1 MKKLI
6 TLITMFL
13 LVFSLS
19 AADPA
24 VLFGLMS
31 PISSISGETLESET
45 TLMPY
50 DLTYESV
57 SGLMAI
63 AELNRIGT
71 GLTTLLSGN
80 LLEKA
85 EALAETGLMAIS
97 LEDADIQTIRGNI
110 TITPD
115 SSAITDL
122 EASLII
128 EYHDFSMLYYIGS
141 RTEILELDG
150 KAKLTLSLSDES
162 LAYLSI
168 STENFT
174 MNGDTSL
181 SNSSTGIRIFFDYD
195 RVSKWMNFISYN
207 PNELRIMEV
216 SSWRNYAG
224 YDFDELRTMVASML
238 VGIDELAMLGIDTSS
253 EASIIS
259 SLEEKGVIDILD
271 AAAFLFIAD
280 SEYYMDELIMF
291 SLGFIPVLY
300 INDEEINLKP
310 LMDNILDIIYIA
322 DSLW

>member
-110 TITPD
+110 IITPD

-195 RVSKWMNFISYN
+195 RVSKWMNFI
-207 PNELRIMEV
+207 
-216 SSWRNYAG
+216 G
-224 YDFDELRTMVASML
+224 YDFNELRTMAASML

-253 EASIIS
+253 ETSIIS
-259 SLEEKGVIDILD
+259 SLEEKSVIDILD
-271 AAAFLFIAD
+271 AAAFLFTAD
-280 SEYYMDELIMF
+280 SEYYMDELRMF

>member
-31 PISSISGETLESET
+31 PISSISGETLDSET

-115 SSAITDL
+115 ISAITDL

-150 KAKLTLSLSDES
+150 KVKLALSLSDEA
-162 LAYLSI
+162 LAYISV
-168 STENFT
+168 STESFT

-195 RVSKWMNFISYN
+195 RVSKWMNFIGYD
-207 PNELRIMEV
+207 PNELR
-216 SSWRNYAG
+216 
-224 YDFDELRTMVASML
+224 TMAASML

-259 SLEEKGVIDILD
+259 SLEEKSVIDILD

-280 SEYYMDELIMF
+280 SEYYMDELRMF

>member
-31 PISSISGETLESET
+31 PISSISGETLDSET

-115 SSAITDL
+115 ISAITDL

-162 LAYLSI
+162 LAFLTI
-168 STENFT
+168 SAENFT

-195 RVSKWMNFISYN
+195 RVSKWMNFI
-207 PNELRIMEV
+207 
-216 SSWRNYAG
+216 G
-224 YDFDELRTMVASML
+224 YDFNELRTMAASML

-271 AAAFLFIAD
+271 AAAFLFTAD
-280 SEYYMDELIMF
+280 SEYYMDELRMF
-291 SLGFIPVLY
+291 SLGFIPMLY
-300 INDEEINLKP
+300 INNEEINLKP

>member
-31 PISSISGETLESET
+31 PISSISGETLDSET

-115 SSAITDL
+115 ISAITDL

-195 RVSKWMNFISYN
+195 RVSKWMNFI
-207 PNELRIMEV
+207 
-216 SSWRNYAG
+216 G
-224 YDFDELRTMVASML
+224 YDFNELRTMAASML

-259 SLEEKGVIDILD
+259 SLEEKSVIDILD
-271 AAAFLFIAD
+271 AAAFLFTAD
-280 SEYYMDELIMF
+280 SEYYMDELRMF
-291 SLGFIPVLY
+291 SLGFIPMLY
-300 INDEEINLKP
+300 INNEEINLKP

>member
-31 PISSISGETLESET
+31 PISSISGETLDSET

-115 SSAITDL
+115 ISAITDL

-162 LAYLSI
+162 LAFLSI

-195 RVSKWMNFISYN
+195 RVSKWMNFI
-207 PNELRIMEV
+207 
-216 SSWRNYAG
+216 G
-224 YDFDELRTMVASML
+224 YDFNELRTMAASML

-259 SLEEKGVIDILD
+259 SLEEKSVIDILD
-271 AAAFLFIAD
+271 AAAFLFTAD
-280 SEYYMDELIMF
+280 SEYYMDELRMF
-291 SLGFIPVLY
+291 SLGFIPMLY
-300 INDEEINLKP
+300 INNEEINLKP

>member
-195 RVSKWMNFISYN
+195 RVSKWMNFI
-207 PNELRIMEV
+207 
-216 SSWRNYAG
+216 G
-224 YDFDELRTMVASML
+224 YDFNELRTMAASML

-253 EASIIS
+253 ETSIIS
-259 SLEEKGVIDILD
+259 SLEEKSVIDILD
-271 AAAFLFIAD
+271 AAAFLFTAD
-280 SEYYMDELIMF
+280 SEYYMDELRMF